1 MRAWG
6 HAIANYRGL
15 PVLLVILTALL
26 AVWRLDSVPAMWWD
40 EGWTASVARNWV
52 TLGHYGRLLDGQW
65 INSTLAAAFPVTAP
79 VALSFWLFGV
89 GVWQARIVGVAFL
102 IGALAATYFLAS
114 RLYNRKVGLG
124 ALVLLGFVP
133 PHPSIFP
140 AYVARQVLGEIPMLF
155 WLLSGY
161 ALFLMALRRP
171 RWRPLAVLFAALC
184 WGLGIATKQQA
195 LPFWAVSMVVPILA
209 AALKRQPRT
218 VGLLIAGGL
227 IAWGVSYSLRL
238 LTRHFLSGYHL
249 PGSSL
254 SGLTEVTAFVLT
266 LSTQMTALRIMF
278 TFGLPIVLG
287 LAYAAMQ
294 WSRVFRQTPRVDAQ
308 AIVQLQLLALVGSWS
323 VWFLIFSVGWH
334 RYFFP
339 VAFVGCVFLS
349 ALLHDLTNGFAISD
363 MFHHVRDMVRR
374 RRVSQQGLKLLAAIG
389 IGALLLGLGI
399 RSLSRFA
406 TEAGNPSL
414 ERVVHF
420 LNTATP
426 PDARVESYESE
437 LFFML
442 DRPYHHPPD
451 QVHVEL
457 IRRAFVD
464 PQTVVD
470 YDPLEADPDYLV
482 VGEFNRMTDLYMPA
496 LATGAFRRIHEDGS
510 YEVFERVR

>member
-1 MRAWG
+1 
-6 HAIANYRGL
+6 
-15 PVLLVILTALL
+15 
-26 AVWRLDSVPAMWWD
+26 
-40 EGWTASVARNWV
+40 
-52 TLGHYGRLLDGQW
+52 
-65 INSTLAAAFPVTAP
+65 
-79 VALSFWLFGV
+79 
-89 GVWQARIVGVAFL
+89 
-102 IGALAATYFLAS
+102 
-114 RLYNRKVGLG
+114 
-124 ALVLLGFVP
+124 
-133 PHPSIFP
+133 
-140 AYVARQVLGEIPMLF
+140 
-155 WLLSGY
+155 
-161 ALFLMALRRP
+161 
-171 RWRPLAVLFAALC
+171 
-184 WGLGIATKQQA
+184 
-195 LPFWAVSMVVPILA
+195 
-209 AALKRQPRT
+209 
-218 VGLLIAGGL
+218 
-227 IAWGVSYSLRL
+227 
-238 LTRHFLSGYHL
+238 
-249 PGSSL
+249 
-254 SGLTEVTAFVLT
+254 
-266 LSTQMTALRIMF
+266 
-278 TFGLPIVLG
+278 
-287 LAYAAMQ
+287 
-294 WSRVFRQTPRVDAQ
+294 
-308 AIVQLQLLALVGSWS
+308 
-323 VWFLIFSVGWH
+323 
-334 RYFFP
+334 
-339 VAFVGCVFLS
+339 
-349 ALLHDLTNGFAISD
+349 